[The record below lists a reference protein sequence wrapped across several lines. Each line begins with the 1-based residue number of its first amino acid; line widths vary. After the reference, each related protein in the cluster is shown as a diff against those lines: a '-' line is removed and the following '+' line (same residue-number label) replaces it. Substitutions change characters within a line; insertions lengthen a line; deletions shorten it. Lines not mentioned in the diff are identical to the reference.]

1 MTKQVVV
8 IDKKEWDDL
17 ISDLSSFRGIY
28 IKVSPIHTITLD
40 DDIEN
45 RANELLFE
53 NQINQEEIVFNDIND
68 AIYVHTLLKQMAT
81 EQQIIS
87 EMKMKKLM
95 EWCSINGWY
104 FYSKD
109 NKWRKHGNC
118 GFEYLTT
125 TELIDKF
132 NTPSTFV

>member
-8 IDKKEWDDL
+8 IDKEYL
-17 ISDLSSFRGIY
+17 TGFRYAFMNPDTLDTIMEN
-28 IKVSPIHTITLD
+28 STTITLD

-45 RANELLFE
+45 RANKLLFE

-87 EMKMKKLM
+87 EMKMKEFA

-109 NKWRKHGNC
+109 NKWRKHGNG